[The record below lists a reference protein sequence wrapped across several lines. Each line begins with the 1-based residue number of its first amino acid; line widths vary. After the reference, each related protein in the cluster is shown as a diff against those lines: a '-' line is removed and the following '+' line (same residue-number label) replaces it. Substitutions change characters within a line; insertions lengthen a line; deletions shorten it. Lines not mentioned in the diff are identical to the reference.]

1 MNVAMHAEWI
11 LPPEMKFFAHF
22 TKLFP
27 TLRLVR
33 FTVRQ
38 IFSSLLAVSDLVKKT
53 SENRSDPV
61 KLPQTFELDGQG

>member
-38 IFSSLLAVSDLVKKT
+38 IFSNLLAVFDLVKKT
-53 SENRSDPV
+53 SENKNAHA
-61 KLPQTFELDGQG
+61 KLPQTFAFNG